1 MFCPKQTQR
10 GRTLFSAQRGL
21 YPALRIPLC
30 RMGPAHEV
38 FAHAQVSGLP
48 FRSRIV
54 RCFLH
59 QVNLGSSGFG
69 FLAVFFSYF
78 LFFFNSFNINKR
90 SFLPVFL

>member
-1 MFCPKQTQR
+1 
-10 GRTLFSAQRGL
+10 
-21 YPALRIPLC
+21 
-30 RMGPAHEV
+30 MGPAHEV